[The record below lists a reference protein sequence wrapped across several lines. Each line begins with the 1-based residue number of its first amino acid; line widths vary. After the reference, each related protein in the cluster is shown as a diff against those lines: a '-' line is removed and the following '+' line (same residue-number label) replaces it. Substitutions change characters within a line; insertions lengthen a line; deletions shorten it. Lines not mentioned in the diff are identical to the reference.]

1 MPRRALSS
9 PADLPDAVIRV
20 VAGYGLQAVSIRA
33 VAREAGVS
41 VGAVQHHFATKDD
54 LLLAAYE
61 RAIDQVVARARALP
75 DPHTHPAEYVRALLR
90 ELLPLDARREAELRV
105 ALAFSARSIHEPRLA
120 ALYVEGYR
128 ALVEAVTDAL
138 RRAAPDL
145 DARQEGIRAVALTD
159 GLAWHALCASEAL
172 RACDAAAILDA
183 HLTRL
188 LSPAPSRH

>member
-20 VAGYGLQAVSIRA
+20 VAGSGLQAVSIRA

-54 LLLAAYE
+54 LLLAAYG

-120 ALYVEGYR
+120 VLYVEGYR

-145 DARQEGIRAVALTD
+145 DARQEGIRAVALAD

-188 LSPAPSRH
+188 LASAPSRH